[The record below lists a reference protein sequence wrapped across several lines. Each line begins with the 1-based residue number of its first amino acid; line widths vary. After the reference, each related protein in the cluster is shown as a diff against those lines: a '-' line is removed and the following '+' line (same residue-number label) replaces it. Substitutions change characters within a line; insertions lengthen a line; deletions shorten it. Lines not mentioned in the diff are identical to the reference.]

1 MRILYWLIALPLAA
15 ILVSFTISNRA
26 DVVLQLWPLPFEMGV
41 PLAFVGFAALFLG
54 FIAGGGIVWVNGQKT
69 RSRASRAERKLNS
82 QAREMAVMRDQLR
95 RAEEAGGKTA
105 LPANADSAK
114 SLPAA

>member
-1 MRILYWLIALPLAA
+1 MRILYWLIALPLAV
-15 ILVSFTISNRA
+15 IMISFTVSNHG
-26 DVVLQLWPLPFEMGV
+26 DVVLQLMPLPFEMSIPV
-41 PLAFVGFAALFLG
+41 SLMG
-54 FIAGGGIVWVNGQKT
+54 FIALLLGFLTGGGIVWINGQKT
-69 RSRASRAERKLNS
+69 RRRASQAERKLNT

-95 RAEEAGGKTA
+95 RAEESGGKPG

>member
-1 MRILYWLIALPLAA
+1 MRILYWLIALPLAL
-15 ILVSFTISNRA
+15 ILLSFTLSNRM

-54 FIAGGGIVWVNGQKT
+54 FLTGGGIVWLNGQKT
-69 RSRASRAERKLNS
+69 RRRAAQAERKLNA
-82 QAREMAVMRDQLR
+82 QAREMAQMRDQLR
-95 RAEEAGGKTA
+95 RAEEASGKA
-105 LPANADSAK
+105 SLPANSDSAK